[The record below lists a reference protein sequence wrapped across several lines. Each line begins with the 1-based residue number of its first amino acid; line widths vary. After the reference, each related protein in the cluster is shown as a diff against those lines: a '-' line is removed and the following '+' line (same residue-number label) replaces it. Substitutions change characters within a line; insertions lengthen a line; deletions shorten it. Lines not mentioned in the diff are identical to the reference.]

1 MEWLNV
7 LLGVLAALFAGLNIF
22 QVFSFRA
29 YKKMHQAEAE
39 KGEAEATLAKQN
51 ALKERL
57 DAVEQLYSE
66 QGRALD
72 ELRRQVL
79 ELKDEKF
86 KSDQKVMKLESE
98 NSTLRFR
105 VDELAAEVEAYK
117 VIANANK

>member
-1 MEWLNV
+1 MDWTTIITSA
-7 LLGVLAALFAGLNIF
+7 LAALFAGLNIF

-29 YKKMHQAEAE
+29 YKKMHKAEAE
-39 KGEAEATLAKQN
+39 KGEAEANLAKQN

-117 VIANANK
+117 VIANAKK